1 MAKSMD
7 SPQPLKRK
15 GYSQAIQES
24 AVQQPTDLKEYI
36 PVPGMNGERGE
47 KGPKGDSGEKGETG
61 PQGPKGDTGKA
72 GPQGPRGEPGKGAE
86 GYDSTS
92 GQYPG
97 WAYYKN
103 NSDRPTSLGPERGDD
118 GWVSINFNANL
129 ALSVQDYIP
138 KGLASLWLSDVGMFN
153 FKGLKVG
160 AKVDIRYDLTITTNS
175 NYTDLWFRT
184 FNEKYDNSPTSYVA
198 NLKYQYSYDISVLQ
212 TVYIDSQR
220 IKSYGLKPQART
232 DLESS
237 ILLKG
242 IYLSIC

>member
-1 MAKSMD
+1 MAQSME

-24 AVQQPTDLKEYI
+24 SAMQPPDLKEYI

-47 KGPKGDSGEKGETG
+47 KGPKGDSG
-61 PQGPKGDTGKA
+61 PQGPKGDTGKT
-72 GPQGPRGEPGKGAE
+72 GPQGPRGEPGRGGE
-86 GYDSTS
+86 GYDSPS
-92 GQYPG
+92 GQHPG

-103 NSDRPTSLGPERGDD
+103 NSNRATNLGPERGDD
-118 GWVSINFNANL
+118 GWVSINFTT
-129 ALSVQDYIP
+129 DPDFYIEEYIP
-138 KGLASLWLSDVGMFN
+138 EGLTSLWLPDINVFN

-160 AKVDIRYDLTITTNS
+160 TKVDIRYDLTITTNS

-184 FNEKYDNSPTSYVA
+184 FNEKYENSPTSYVA

-212 TVYIDSQR
+212 TVYVDSQR

-242 IYLSIC
+242 IYISIC

>member
-15 GYSQAIQES
+15 GFSQAIQES
-24 AVQQPTDLKEYI
+24 AAQQPTNLKEYI
-36 PVPGMNGERGE
+36 PVPGLNGERGE
-47 KGPKGDSGEKGETG
+47 RGLKGDPGEKGETG
-61 PQGPKGDTGKA
+61 PQGPKGDTGRA
-72 GPQGPRGEPGKGAE
+72 GPQGPRGESGKGGE
-86 GYDSTS
+86 GYDSPS

-103 NSDRPTSLGPERGDD
+103 NSDRITSLGPERGDD
-118 GWVSINFNANL
+118 GWVSINFNTDPTFYL
-129 ALSVQDYIP
+129 EDYIP
-138 KGLASLWLSDVGMFN
+138 KSLPSLWLPDVGMFN
-153 FKGLKVG
+153 FKGLKIG
-160 AKVDIRYDLTITTNS
+160 AKADIRYDFTITTSS

-184 FNEKYDNSPTSYVA
+184 FNEKYENSPTSYVA
-198 NLKYQYSYDISVLQ
+198 NLKYQYSYDTSVLQ
-212 TVYIDSQR
+212 TVYIDSQK

-242 IYLSIC
+242 IYISIC

>member
-1 MAKSMD
+1 MAQSMD

-24 AVQQPTDLKEYI
+24 ALQQPLDLKEYI
-36 PVPGMNGERGE
+36 PVPGMNGEKGE
-47 KGPKGDSGEKGETG
+47 KGPKGDPGEKGETG
-61 PQGPKGDTGKA
+61 PQGPKGDIGKP

-86 GYDSTS
+86 GYDSPS

-103 NSDRPTSLGPERGDD
+103 NSSRVTNLGPERGDD
-118 GWVSINFNANL
+118 GWVSINFNTDPTFY
-129 ALSVQDYIP
+129 VEDYIP
-138 KGLASLWLSDVGMFN
+138 KNLTSLWLPDVGIFN
-153 FKGLKVG
+153 FKGLKIG
-160 AKVDIRYDLTITTNS
+160 AKVDIRYDFTITTSS

-184 FNEKYDNSPTSYVA
+184 FNEKYENSPTSYVA

-212 TVYIDSQR
+212 TIYIDSQKV
-220 IKSYGLKPQART
+220 KSYGLKPQART